1 MKVLLRVPQRSD
13 WPWAAWALMLCAVGL
28 FALGAALGWVPIGV
42 SDRPL
47 WIRIGVALMGFIGLA
62 GGVTSLAMLSL
73 RLTPVQISNS
83 GLRPPALRFVL
94 SKKRGGEFIEKREIA
109 SLEIHETDLELK
121 VTLRTRLGAVRVFGC
136 SKDQWDRLLSVAPP
150 PRDSYTNDP
159 LRT

>member
-1 MKVLLRVPQRSD
+1 MGTHPR
-13 WPWAAWALMLCAVGL
+13 AAPRANKPTAHNIRAMPPRAN
-28 FALGAALGWVPIGV
+28 PI
-42 SDRPL
+42 S
-47 WIRIGVALMGFIGLA
+47 AGLA